1 MIRVLLSL
9 VVLVAMS
16 APAEAGLLANLLG
29 RVQRSSGCP
38 GGNCNA
44 QAKAPAAVKPMP
56 LPCEAA
62 TERHEARATRCPKT
76 VDRRTEASGVL
87 SSRAREG
94 RYGEILVGNDFTPGG
109 SDFDGPV
116 DYIPVAPKPTPSK

>member
-1 MIRVLLSL
+1 MIRVFLSL

-56 LPCEAA
+56 LPAKPLPSATKPVRPVAPKPLTDAQKRAA
-62 TERHEARATRCPKT
+62 FYQA
-76 VDRRTEASGVL
+76 V
-87 SSRAREG
+87 REG